1 MNSTENVSATPIQV
15 STQALDFLP
24 GGLFVF
30 QTHGHH
36 QIQYANQR
44 AMEIMGCHSFQELI
58 DYTNGYFDNLLTA
71 TDARNIFYQIDHETK
86 SGAISF
92 VNTKARSKT
101 GKIQYLQNLVRLV
114 KDPVHGDLYY
124 LFLVDPHTPTQI
136 DMMDPLTGL
145 PGQRRFLE
153 YASNWF
159 RMNAQMGSTHGMM
172 ILYVNIC
179 HFKNFN
185 LKFGLE
191 EGDHLLKDVAT
202 VLQDVFPNDFV
213 SRFSDDHFVI
223 LTYKMDLK
231 PRMMELKDK
240 VSALRSSVK
249 LEIKVGIYEVEST
262 DMIPSKACDLAK
274 LACDSIES
282 RPETYYCLYTPQ
294 ISRSAEL
301 KDYVIYH
308 IDHALK
314 QGYIKVFFQPV
325 VRSLTTTL
333 CGMEALARW
342 IDPVKGFLSPGE
354 FIPPLEESRQLFKLD
369 LFMIEEVCKRYRTC
383 KDQGLPIVPM
393 SFNLSRMDFFT
404 CDIFNKVQELAEK
417 YNVPH
422 HMLNI
427 EITESMFVKDSDEI
441 KTELN
446 KFRAAG
452 YQVWMDDFGSGYSSL
467 NALKDYHFD
476 ELKIDMAF
484 LSSFTQKS
492 KDILLGTVRMA
503 KDINIHTLAEGV
515 ETKSQ
520 FEFLR
525 SIGCE
530 KIQGYYFGKP
540 MPYEELVPHM
550 EGKGIPFEKKETCE
564 YYEPASQENVLVS
577 EPMALAE
584 YNEETNHCHFLFAN
598 AAYEE
603 TLHALGSPTLS
614 ISEEKLNQ
622 KSSIVMKFIRNT
634 LDQAIR
640 SGKSETITYPYHNK
654 FIWLKLKKL
663 STFGKNH
670 IFRVYLVDMSS
681 NADKMEQIK
690 LDGLSQNIFTLYN
703 TVVVQDALHHV
714 AEPIICWNHTPYS
727 EVGKKYDLEESLAYY
742 ETHCI
747 NPEGQIRFRTFSNP
761 KTVVQRLKKS
771 PTHMLVDYF
780 RTKMENDQYRW
791 CRHSIIAIPDTDDNV
806 FLYTVK
812 ETYADSNLMEKQL
825 IQVYMQKYHK

>member
-1 MNSTENVSATPIQV
+1 MNSTEKVSATLISF
-15 STQALDFLP
+15 STNALEFLP
-24 GGLFVF
+24 GGLLVF
-30 QTHGHH
+30 QTHGRH
-36 QIQYANQR
+36 QILYANQR
-44 AMEIMGCHSFQELI
+44 AMEIMGCHSFQELM
-58 DYTNGYFDNLLTA
+58 DYTNGYFDTLLTGND
-71 TDARNIFYQIDHETK
+71 TRSIFYQIDNETR

-92 VNTKARSKT
+92 VNTKVRSKT

-114 KDPVHGDLYY
+114 KDPVQGDRYY

-136 DMMDPLTGL
+136 DMMDPITGL

-153 YASNWF
+153 YAHNWF
-159 RMNAQMGSTHGMM
+159 QMNAKMGSTQGMM
-172 ILYVNIC
+172 ILYLNIC

-191 EGDHLLKDVAT
+191 EGDHLLKDIAQ

-223 LTYKMDLK
+223 LTYKLDLK
-231 PRMMELKDK
+231 AHLLELKDRI
-240 VSALRSSVK
+240 SSLRSSVK
-249 LEIKVGIYEVEST
+249 LETKVGIYEIESS
-262 DMIPSKACDLAK
+262 DMVPSKACDLAK
-274 LACDSIES
+274 LACDSIQS
-282 RPETYYCLYTPQ
+282 RPEMFYCLYTPQ

-301 KDYVIYH
+301 KDYVVYH

-314 QGYIKVFFQPV
+314 QGYVKIYFQPV
-325 VRSLTTTL
+325 VRALTSTL

-354 FIPPLEESRQLFKLD
+354 FIPPLEESRQLYKLD

-393 SFNLSRMDFFT
+393 SFNLSRMDFYT

-417 YNVPH
+417 YQVPH
-422 HMLNI
+422 YMLNV

-520 FEFLR
+520 FQFLR

-550 EGKGIPFEKKETCE
+550 KGKGIPFENKEFCQ
-564 YYEPASQENVLVS
+564 YYEPASQENFLRS
-577 EPMALAE
+577 EPMSLVE
-584 YNEETNHCHFLFAN
+584 FNEETKHCHFLFAN
-598 AAYEE
+598 TAYME
-603 TLHALGSPTLS
+603 TLQALGSATLS
-614 ISEEKLNQ
+614 ISEKKLNQ
-622 KSSIVMKFIRNT
+622 KSSIVMKFIHNT
-634 LDQAIR
+634 IDLAIR

-663 STFGKNH
+663 STMGTNH
-670 IFRVYLVDMSS
+670 LFRVYVVDMSS

-703 TVVVQDALHHV
+703 TVVVQDAAHHQ
-714 AEPIICWNHTPYS
+714 AEPIICWNHSPYT
-727 EVGKKYDLEESLAYY
+727 VPGQKYALQESLDYY
-742 ETHCI
+742 EAHYI
-747 NPEGQIRFRTFSNP
+747 NPEGRVRFRTFSNP
-761 KTVVQRLKKS
+761 ATVPQRLQKS

-780 RTKMENDQYRW
+780 RTKLTDDQYRW
-791 CRHSIIAIPDTDDNV
+791 CRHSIIAIPGTDDQV
-806 FLYTVK
+806 YLYTVK

-825 IQVYMQKYHK
+825 IQMYMKKYHK